1 MADDALDALA
11 ARLALVEERLA
22 KLEAAPHLGDA
33 QPVLQSRATPPQ
45 PQPAPPVSSIDATLI
60 GKSVLIIGGGY
71 VLRAL
76 TEMGVLA
83 QSAGVAL
90 GLVYALF
97 WMFAADRA
105 MKRGKTIVA
114 LFDATTAA
122 LIAASLIWESTTRF
136 HLLSSAVA
144 SLLVVLIAFALL
156 AIARRQ
162 HSPAIALI
170 AVVMASMTSIGIA
183 IGTAKLVA
191 PACAV
196 AVIGLAVSAFDWP
209 VYIPLIIAAA
219 NDSIA
224 LPLVVMTVMAPR
236 DAGRVDIALIAF
248 AVLWLVVPATKREV
262 AWPQLGQAVI
272 ATLIGLGGAAI
283 VGHGTTVAAAC
294 LLIAALT
301 YWAAFLR
308 ARDDAAIVLAITGAV
323 ALAIGTLLTLQPFA
337 LAMVW
342 AAAAAASSLIA
353 RRWSWH
359 SMNTHAAC
367 WALAAAV
374 AAGLPRAIVIASA
387 PSPAVVIVGL
397 AAAIALWSAPSQ
409 SHRSRL
415 VLLAIVTL
423 TAIVVMVGGLS
434 DLMTSRAIL
443 AMTRTVALSVAAVV
457 LAGMA
462 SRVDEAKSLA
472 RILLVVGGA
481 KLLLEDL
488 TAGRAVTIVVALAVY
503 GGAIVIVARARSSV
517 LLPEPE

>member
-1 MADDALDALA
+1 MSDNALDVLA

-22 KLEAAPHLGDA
+22 KLEAAHLGHA
-33 QPVLQSRATPPQ
+33 QPDLRNRATPA
-45 PQPAPPVSSIDATLI
+45 QPAQPVSSIDATLI

-83 QSAGVAL
+83 QSAGIAL

-144 SLLVVLIAFALL
+144 SLLVVLVAFALL
-156 AIARRQ
+156 AIAWRQ
-162 HSPAIALI
+162 HSPAMALI
-170 AVVMASMTSIGIA
+170 AVVMASVTSIGIA
-183 IGTAKLVA
+183 IGTAQLVA

-209 VYIPLIIAAA
+209 VYIPSIIAAA
-219 NDSIA
+219 SDSLA
-224 LPLVVMTVMAPR
+224 LPLVVMTMMAPR
-236 DAGRVDIALIAF
+236 DDARLVQIALIAL
-248 AVLWLVVPATKREV
+248 AVLWLVVPAMKREV

-283 VGHGTTVAAAC
+283 VGHGTIVPAAC
-294 LLIAALT
+294 LAIAALS
-301 YWAAFLR
+301 YAAAFLR
-308 ARDDAAIVLAITGAV
+308 ARDDAAIVLAIAGAI
-323 ALAIGTLLTLQPFA
+323 ALAIGTHLLLQPFA
-337 LAMVW
+337 LAIVW

-353 RRWSWH
+353 RRRSWY
-359 SMNTHAAC
+359 SMNVHAAC

-374 AAGLPRAIVIASA
+374 AAGLPRAIVSASH
-387 PSPAVVIVGL
+387 PSPALVIVGV
-397 AAAIALWSAPSQ
+397 AAAVALWSAPSQ

-423 TAIVVMVGGLS
+423 TAIVVMVGGVS

-443 AMTRTVALSVAAVV
+443 AMTRTVALSIAAIV
-457 LAGMA
+457 LAGMG
-462 SRVDEAKSLA
+462 SRVDEARSLA

-481 KLLLEDL
+481 KLLVEDL
-488 TAGRAVTIVVALAVY
+488 TAGRAVAIVVALAVY
-503 GGAIVIVARARSSV
+503 GGAIVIVARRRLA
-517 LLPEPE
+517 